1 MSGFSLHLAEIA
13 PAIGAQLVGA
23 DAQITGVSTDSRA
36 VAPGGTGH
44 GEAKSGAVQA
54 LLAEARNVPRAQ
66 TENQVRFIEN
76 SYTGAVATRQLSNAQ
91 QAIG

>member
-1 MSGFSLHLAEIA
+1 LAARIC
-13 PAIGAQLVGA
+13 
-23 DAQITGVSTDSRA
+23 SA

-54 LLAEARNVPRAQ
+54 LLAAMNAVPKAQ
-66 TENQVRFIEN
+66 TENLVRFIEN
-76 SYTGAVATRQLSNAQ
+76 SYAGAVAARRLSNAQ